1 MKKLLGIV
9 VLGLLLSGSAYAMTQ
24 NQMMIINQVLNAE
37 NGKITKKMHTDF
49 WKDIPNK
56 EDFIEYLET
65 TGLMAKIT
73 RDGMQYQMELWK
85 SALISYQNQQV
96 FKSDDY
102 LEIKEVLNDFINRVS
117 KNIPD
122 ANQRAQVV
130 KQMKT
135 SMINSDNLLKSAA
148 ARTAMQS
155 VQGPIIELSEER
167 ITFIINN
174 IEKSFSRID
183 ILLKPVW
190 NEVKIEEDV
199 SWMICKPNREYWG
212 VDRKPLYIKFHKTI
226 NVNFD
231 FDKMS
236 WVKSKYI
243 NEATPTIEMHED
255 RSKFTDVVFGY
266 KKILPIYVSDQ
277 YYVFYKEINDGWFWG
292 SEPLKIS
299 AQHIIINR
307 TDLTLL
313 EYNNEWVKNLGRKKE
328 YNDSVID
335 ELFKEIDNYP
345 KDMFFNIRDENTT
358 ETYPKVNGGTYKGK
372 RKLFT
377 FECREIDSTKQK
389 I

>member
-56 EDFIEYLET
+56 EDFVEYLET

-183 ILLKPVW
+183 KLLKPVW
-190 NEVKIEEDV
+190 NEVKIEEEV

>member
-1 MKKLLGIV
+1 M

-183 ILLKPVW
+183 KLLKPVW